1 MRKRC
6 PHCKKLFTPDPR
18 LKGKQKTC
26 GGTECQKARRRE
38 NAKKWR
44 EKNPDYD
51 DRTYRKARFR
61 TRTHH
66 AWKRHYWATHPEYRQ
81 HHAEYMRQW
90 RGIKKLSGRTVR
102 VPYREIE
109 LTCCKQKTFFNIT
122 SVRVPY
128 RVIESMLLK
137 TKDLGI
143 HLPV

>member
-1 MRKRC
+1 VRKRC
-6 PHCKKLFTPDPR
+6 PHCKKLFIPDPR

-44 EKNPDYD
+44 SKNPDYD
-51 DRTYRKARFR
+51 DRSYREVRFR
-61 TRTHH
+61 TQRF
-66 AWKRHYWATHPEYRQ
+66 WKRQYWATHPEYRK

-90 RGIKKLSGRTVR
+90 RGMKKLPDSFVR

-109 LTCCKQKTFFNIT
+109 LTCCKQTTFLDIT

-128 RVIESMLLK
+128 RVIESNLLNLK
-137 TKDLGI
+137 ENISILQ
-143 HLPV
+143 L